1 MLFNIGR
8 RLSFDWN
15 KCLKSI
21 WNGFP
26 SSDKQSHSNGIYLKK
41 YFANICNIST
51 IELENCEEISKKSG
65 LIVLLEKFNNFWR
78 ELGKLEIRR

>member
-1 MLFNIGR
+1 MFNSISAEGYR
-8 RLSFDWN
+8 SIETSAS
-15 KCLKSI
+15 SI

-26 SSDKQSHSNGIYLKK
+26 SSDNQSHSEGIYLKK

-65 LIVLLEKFNNFWR
+65 LIVLEKFNNFWR